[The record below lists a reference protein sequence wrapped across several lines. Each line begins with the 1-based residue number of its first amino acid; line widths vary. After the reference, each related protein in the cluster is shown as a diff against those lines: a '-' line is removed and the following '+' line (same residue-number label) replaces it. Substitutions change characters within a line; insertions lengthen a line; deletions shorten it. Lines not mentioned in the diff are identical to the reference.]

1 MMDKKKTNGT
11 GAGDAWGKWTMAACT
26 MATQRSQHEVRA
38 LASMVLASL
47 PFPPLPVMVL
57 QGEDNADGLASSYDL
72 LQTAV
77 MNSTLGMQVK
87 GKDAQAIARSKQA
100 TLERLLHNMKA
111 LYTSSFGAD
120 FPVWQAYEIFCDAFR
135 EYLLEHYA
143 TGSRDLRFY
152 PMDTVAADSLL
163 VGQGSSHWNAGRM
176 LAGEPEIGERF
187 CSYPELISA
196 YALDLATLQE

>member
-11 GAGDAWGKWTMAACT
+11 GAGDALGKCTMAACT

-77 MNSTLGMQVK
+77 MNSTLGMQVQ

-100 TLERLLHNMKA
+100 TLERLQQNMAALH
-111 LYTSSFGAD
+111 TSSFGAD
-120 FPVWQAYEIFCDAFR
+120 FPVWQAYEIYCDSFR

-143 TGSRDLRFY
+143 TSSRDLRFY
-152 PMDTVAADSLL
+152 PMDTVAAGSLL
-163 VGQGSSHWNAGRM
+163 VSQGSSHWNAGRIM
-176 LAGEPEIGERF
+176 AGESERGKHF
-187 CSYPELISA
+187 SSYIELISA
-196 YALDLATLQE
+196 YALDLATLE